1 MITVNSRSC
10 FYWLHRVSPSSAATN
25 VINLISV
32 LTIWWCPHVKS
43 SFVLLEKAVCYDQ
56 CVFLTLLASL
66 NSVKLCPPLFCTSRP
81 NLLVT
86 PTFAFQSP
94 MMKRVSFLVLV
105 LEDLVGLYRTGQLQF
120 LQHQWLG
127 HRLGLLLYW
136 MLLPWKWTK
145 IILSFLRLYPST
157 AFHTLLL
164 TMRATPF
171 LLRDSCPQ

>member
-1 MITVNSRSC
+1 MTVSSRSC
-10 FYWLHRVSPSSAATN
+10 FYRLYRVSPSSAVTN

-32 LTIWWCPHVKS
+32 LTIWWCPHVES

-127 HRLGLLLYW
+127 HELGLLWCW
-136 MLLPWKWTK
+136 MVCLGKETRLFCRFEISHKYC
-145 IILSFLRLYPST
+145 IL
-157 AFHTLLL
+157 
-164 TMRATPF
+164 
-171 LLRDSCPQ
+171 DSSVD